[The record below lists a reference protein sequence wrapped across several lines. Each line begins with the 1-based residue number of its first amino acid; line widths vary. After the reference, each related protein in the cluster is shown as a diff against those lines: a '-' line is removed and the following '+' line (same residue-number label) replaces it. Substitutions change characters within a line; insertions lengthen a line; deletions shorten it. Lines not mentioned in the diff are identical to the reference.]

1 MNTVRQMLR
10 PRNKKVLTVSP
21 QASVADA
28 FTLMAEH
35 DVGALVVVD
44 EAGVSGIVTERD
56 YVRKVG
62 LSGRLAHETTVGEI
76 MTSKVLYVRPEQS
89 VDDCMALMT
98 DKHVRHLPVIDEG
111 KLIAVI
117 SIRDVVAHIISEQ
130 SFTIEQ
136 LENYIL
142 DRHPALVNATASL

>member
-1 MNTVRQMLR
+1 MNTVRRMLR
-10 PRNKKVLTVSP
+10 PRNTKVLTISP

-35 DVGALVVVD
+35 DVGALVVVED
-44 EAGVSGIVTERD
+44 SGVSGIITERD

-62 LSGRLAHETTVGEI
+62 LGGRSAHETTVGQI
-76 MTSKVLYVRPEQS
+76 MTHKVLYVRPEQS

-98 DKHVRHLPVIDEG
+98 DKHIRHLPVIDEG
-111 KLIAVI
+111 QLIAVI

-130 SFTIEQ
+130 SFIIEQ

-142 DRHPALVNATASL
+142 DRHPALVSEVESL